1 MSPDATPRSAPLD
14 LCVRPASL
22 AEIIDLRNEVI
33 IQGTGRTSPEFP
45 GDYDPSTLHMGAF
58 VGDRNVGCATF
69 LERSWEDEPAWQLRG
84 MATARDVRGGGIGA
98 RLLRESEAVLAQRS
112 PIRLLWCNARNV
124 AIPFYVKIGWTIET
138 DEFLTPGIGM
148 QRKMTKRY

>member
-45 GDYDPSTLHMGAF
+45 GDFDPSTVHMGAF

-69 LERSWEDEPAWQLRG
+69 LESSWEDEPAWQLRG
-84 MATARDVRGGGIGA
+84 MATAPDVRGGGIGA

-112 PIRLLWCNARNV
+112 PIRLLWCNARKV
-124 AIPFYVKIGWTIET
+124 AIPFYVKLDWKIET

>member
-1 MSPDATPRSAPLD
+1 MFPDSTSRSAPLD

-22 AEIIDLRNEVI
+22 DEIIRLRDEAI

-45 GDYDPSTLHMGAF
+45 GDFDESTLHMGAF
-58 VGDRNVGCATF
+58 VGGRNVGCATF
-69 LERSWEDEPAWQLRG
+69 LENCWEGEPAWQLRG
-84 MATARDVRGGGIGA
+84 MATAPDLRGTGIGA
-98 RLLRESEAVLAQRS
+98 RLLRESEVVLAQRS
-112 PIRLLWCNARNV
+112 PIRLLWCNARHV
-124 AIPFYVKIGWTIET
+124 AIPFYEKLGWTIET